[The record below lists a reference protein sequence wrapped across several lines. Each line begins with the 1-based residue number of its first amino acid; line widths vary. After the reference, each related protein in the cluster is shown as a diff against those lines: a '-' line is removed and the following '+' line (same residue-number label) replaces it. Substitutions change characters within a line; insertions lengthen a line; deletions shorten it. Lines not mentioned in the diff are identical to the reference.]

1 MPARA
6 TNDLEAT
13 YVAVSVRL
21 GVIDLRDLPPVS
33 CRHQPA
39 GQHGVGG
46 TPPSS
51 GTLARMSASYWGASF
66 LGTIRSIFLFLATTC
81 AVAAFLQFAGSAAA
95 QPTGQPPEISLAGQI
110 ELSRLVDV
118 CAERLKMRIDY
129 DAAVLKGSATLR
141 IPDAL
146 SDGELWELT
155 NQLLAQRGFTTV
167 RSPGGQS
174 VSVVKATDA
183 AGIARLQASPD
194 AGPGQP
200 GFATLVVAARHK
212 PVKDVVDAL
221 RPLLS
226 KAGGTVTP
234 LGDSRL
240 IILSDLAGRLAEL
253 QGILERIDAPGPA
266 AVVEEITAKN
276 TAPSVLAAAVMQVAQ
291 KRDQLGIE
299 KLAGEVIPSPSGTGV
314 VLIATEDSARAWRD
328 LIGRF
333 DQREGIELVTYTPQ
347 YFAAREVSKL
357 IEQTVRSATDDR
369 WKLVVDDLTGSL
381 IVSATPTQHAA
392 IRAIFDRLDAV
403 PAAARRPVR
412 SFVIRNR
419 KVSEVRDILE
429 QLAQAGVL
437 DASMEAARPA
447 EGASPA
453 TTGNSG
459 TAPLVTPLPPPPAAN
474 RGGAATVARPSSA
487 ATPSTGRSGAERAL
501 SLTIDDGTNTLI
513 AVGEPRLLSQIESLL
528 RTLDVRQP
536 QVMMEVLMV
545 TLTDNQSRDLGV
557 ELEKLRITDDLF
569 IRLSSLFGLGTRN
582 SAGDRTAGDASG
594 FTGVVLSP
602 GDFSV
607 VIRALETLNK
617 GRSISMPKLLVGNNQ
632 QASLDSVVQQPYAS
646 VNASTTISTTSF
658 GGTQDAGTVVTIKP
672 QIAEGDHLVLE
683 YSVSLSSF
691 LGAASSPTLP
701 PAKQQNSVQSVATI
715 PDGSTVVVGGIELE
729 SESKTASQIPLLG
742 DIPLVGEAFK
752 SRNTTRNRS
761 RFFVFIRA
769 NVLRGRGFEDLKYL
783 SARDM
788 EAARVADGWPEVEPR
803 IIR

>member
-1 MPARA
+1 M
-6 TNDLEAT
+6 
-13 YVAVSVRL
+13 
-21 GVIDLRDLPPVS
+21 
-33 CRHQPA
+33 
-39 GQHGVGG
+39 
-46 TPPSS
+46 
-51 GTLARMSASYWGASF
+51 LA
-66 LGTIRSIFLFLATTC
+66 
-81 AVAAFLQFAGSAAA
+81 AASAAA
-95 QPTGQPPEISLAGQI
+95 QPAAQGPETALAGQI

-118 CAERLKMRIDY
+118 CAERLKIRIDY
-129 DAAVLKGSATLR
+129 DAAILKGNATLR

-146 SDGELWELT
+146 SDAELWELT

-167 RSPGGQS
+167 RAPGGQS
-174 VSVVKATDA
+174 VSVVKSTDA
-183 AGIARLQASPD
+183 AGMARLQAAPD
-194 AGPGQP
+194 AAPGQP

-212 PVKDVVDAL
+212 PVKDVVESL

-240 IILSDLAGRLAEL
+240 IILSDLAARLAEL
-253 QGILERIDAPGPA
+253 QGILDRIDAPGPA
-266 AVVEEITAKN
+266 AVVEEVAARN

-291 KRDQLGIE
+291 KRDQLGVE
-299 KLAGEVIPSPSGTGV
+299 KLLGEVIPSPSGTGV
-314 VLIATEDSARAWRD
+314 VVIATEQSVQHWRD
-328 LIGRF
+328 LVAQF
-333 DQREGIELVTYTPQ
+333 DQREGMELVTYTPQ

-357 IEQTVRSATDDR
+357 IEQTVRSAADDR

-392 IRAIFDRLDAV
+392 IRAIFERLDAV

-412 SFVIRNR
+412 TFVIRNR
-419 KVSEVRDILE
+419 AVSEVRDILE
-429 QLAQAGVL
+429 QLAEAGVL
-437 DASMEAARPA
+437 DATVEAGRAA
-447 EGASPA
+447 ESGAPSPSGDRTA
-453 TTGNSG
+453 TL
-459 TAPLVTPLPPPPAAN
+459 PVTPMPPPPATT
-474 RGGAATVARPSSA
+474 RIGATSAARPSGTVA
-487 ATPSTGRSGAERAL
+487 AGAGRASGERAL
-501 SLTIDDGTNTLI
+501 SLTVDEGTNTLI
-513 AVGEPRLLSQIESLL
+513 AVGEPRLLSQIETLL

-536 QVMMEVLMV
+536 QVMLEVLMV

-557 ELEKLRITDDLF
+557 ELEKLRINDDLF

-607 VIRALETLNK
+607 VVRALESLNK

-715 PDGSTVVVGGIELE
+715 PDGSTVVVGGIDLE
-729 SESKTASQIPLLG
+729 SESKTTSQVPLLG

-752 SRNTTRNRS
+752 SRNTTNNRS

-788 EAARVADGWPEVEPR
+788 EAARVPDGWPEVEPR

>member
-1 MPARA
+1 M
-6 TNDLEAT
+6 
-13 YVAVSVRL
+13 
-21 GVIDLRDLPPVS
+21 
-33 CRHQPA
+33 
-39 GQHGVGG
+39 
-46 TPPSS
+46 
-51 GTLARMSASYWGASF
+51 LA
-66 LGTIRSIFLFLATTC
+66 
-81 AVAAFLQFAGSAAA
+81 AASAAA
-95 QPTGQPPEISLAGQI
+95 QPAAPGPETSLAGQI
-110 ELSRLVDV
+110 ELSRLIDV
-118 CAERLKMRIDY
+118 CAERLKVRIDY
-129 DAAVLKGSATLR
+129 DAAVLKGNATLR

-146 SDGELWELT
+146 SDAELWELT

-167 RSPGGQS
+167 RAPGGQS
-174 VSVVKATDA
+174 VSVVKSTDA
-183 AGIARLQASPD
+183 AGMARLQAAPD
-194 AGPGQP
+194 AAPGQP

-212 PVKDVVDAL
+212 PVKDVVESL

-240 IILSDLAGRLAEL
+240 IILSDLSARLAEL
-253 QGILERIDAPGPA
+253 QGILDRVDTPGPA
-266 AVVEEITAKN
+266 AVVEEVVARN

-291 KRDQLGIE
+291 KRDQLGVE

-314 VLIATEDSARAWRD
+314 VVIATEQSVQHWRD
-328 LIGRF
+328 LVAQF
-333 DQREGIELVTYTPQ
+333 DQREGVELVTYTPQ

-381 IVSATPTQHAA
+381 IVSATPTQHEV
-392 IRAIFDRLDAV
+392 IRAIFGRLDAM

-412 SFVIRNR
+412 TFVIRNR
-419 KVSEVRDILE
+419 AVSEVRDILE
-429 QLAQAGVL
+429 QLAEAGVL
-437 DASMEAARPA
+437 DATVEAGRPAESGAPTSGERTAALPVTPMPPPRTTTRTGASTAARP
-447 EGASPA
+447 SVI
-453 TTGNSG
+453 TG
-459 TAPLVTPLPPPPAAN
+459 
-474 RGGAATVARPSSA
+474 GG
-487 ATPSTGRSGAERAL
+487 TGRASGERAL
-501 SLTIDDGTNTLI
+501 CLTVDEGTNTLI
-513 AVGEPRLLSQIESLL
+513 AVGEPRLLSQIETLL

-536 QVMMEVLMV
+536 QVMLEVLMV

-557 ELEKLRITDDLF
+557 ELEKLRINDDLF

-582 SAGDRTAGDASG
+582 SSGDRTAGDASG

-617 GRSISMPKLLVGNNQ
+617 GRSIIMPKLLVGNNQ
-632 QASLDSVVQQPYAS
+632 QASLDSIVQQPYAS

-683 YSVSLSSF
+683 YSISLSSF

-701 PAKQQNSVQSVATI
+701 PAKQQNRVQSVATI
-715 PDGSTVVVGGIELE
+715 PDGSTVVVGGIDLV
-729 SESKTASQIPLLG
+729 SESKTTSQVPVLG
-742 DIPLVGEAFK
+742 NIPLVGEAFK
-752 SRNTTRNRS
+752 SRNTTNNRS

-769 NVLRGRGFEDLKYL
+769 NVLRGRGFEDLRYL
-783 SARDM
+783 SARDL
-788 EAARVADGWPEVEPR
+788 EDARVPDGWPEVEPR

>member
-1 MPARA
+1 MLAAAPALA
-6 TNDLEAT
+6 
-13 YVAVSVRL
+13 
-21 GVIDLRDLPPVS
+21 
-33 CRHQPA
+33 QPA
-39 GQHGVGG
+39 
-46 TPPSS
+46 
-51 GTLARMSASYWGASF
+51 
-66 LGTIRSIFLFLATTC
+66 
-81 AVAAFLQFAGSAAA
+81 A
-95 QPTGQPPEISLAGQI
+95 QGPETSLAGQV

-118 CAERLKMRIDY
+118 CAERLKIRIDY
-129 DAAVLKGSATLR
+129 DAAVLKGNATLR
-141 IPDAL
+141 ISDAL
-146 SDGELWELT
+146 SDAELWELT

-167 RSPGGQS
+167 RAPGGQS
-174 VSVVKATDA
+174 VSVVKSTDA
-183 AGIARLQASPD
+183 AGMARLQAAPD
-194 AGPGQP
+194 AAPGQP

-212 PVKDVVDAL
+212 PVKEVVEAL
-221 RPLLS
+221 RPLLT

-240 IILSDLAGRLAEL
+240 IILSDLAARLAEL
-253 QGILERIDAPGPA
+253 QGILDRIDTPGPA
-266 AVVEEITAKN
+266 AVVEEVAARN

-291 KRDQLGIE
+291 KRDQLGVE

-314 VLIATEDSARAWRD
+314 VVIATEQSVKHWRD
-328 LIGRF
+328 LVGQF

-347 YFAAREVSKL
+347 YFAAREVSRL

-392 IRAIFDRLDAV
+392 IRAIFERLDAV

-412 SFVIRNR
+412 AFVIRNR
-419 KVSEVRDILE
+419 AVSEVRDIIE
-429 QLAQAGVL
+429 QLAEAGVL
-437 DASMEAARPA
+437 DATVEAGRAAENSAPTPSGDRTATPPLTPMPPPPTTTRSGASSAARP
-447 EGASPA
+447 S
-453 TTGNSG
+453 
-459 TAPLVTPLPPPPAAN
+459 VIAAA
-474 RGGAATVARPSSA
+474 G
-487 ATPSTGRSGAERAL
+487 TGRASGERAL
-501 SLTIDDGTNTLI
+501 SLTVDEGTNTLI
-513 AVGEPRLLSQIESLL
+513 AVGEPRLLSQIETLL

-536 QVMMEVLMV
+536 QVMLEVLMV

-557 ELEKLRITDDLF
+557 ELEKLRINDDLL

-607 VIRALETLNK
+607 VVRALETLNK

-691 LGAASSPTLP
+691 LGSASSPTLP

-715 PDGSTVVVGGIELE
+715 PDGSTVVVGGIDLE
-729 SESKTASQIPLLG
+729 NESKTTSQVPLLG

-752 SRNTTRNRS
+752 SRNTTNNRS

-788 EAARVADGWPEVEPR
+788 DAARVPDGWPEVEPR

>member
-1 MPARA
+1 MPVRLVVVLLPGLFGAGAALVASRA
-6 TNDLEAT
+6 TA
-13 YVAVSVRL
+13 
-21 GVIDLRDLPPVS
+21 
-33 CRHQPA
+33 QPA
-39 GQHGVGG
+39 GQG
-46 TPPSS
+46 
-51 GTLARMSASYWGASF
+51 
-66 LGTIRSIFLFLATTC
+66 
-81 AVAAFLQFAGSAAA
+81 
-95 QPTGQPPEISLAGQI
+95 PETALAGQI

-118 CAERLKMRIDY
+118 CAERLKIRIDY
-129 DAAVLKGSATLR
+129 DAAVLKGNATLR

-146 SDGELWELT
+146 SDAELWELT

-167 RSPGGQS
+167 RAPGGQS
-174 VSVVKATDA
+174 VSVVKSTDA
-183 AGIARLQASPD
+183 AGMARLQAAPD
-194 AGPGQP
+194 AAPGQP
-200 GFATLVVAARHK
+200 GFATLVVTARHR

-240 IILSDLAGRLAEL
+240 IILSDLAARLTEL
-253 QGILERIDAPGPA
+253 QGILDRIDTPGPA
-266 AVVEEITAKN
+266 AVVEEVAARN
-276 TAPSVLAAAVMQVAQ
+276 TVPSVLAAAVMQVAQ
-291 KRDQLGIE
+291 KRDQLGVE

-314 VLIATEDSARAWRD
+314 VLIATEQSVQHWRD
-328 LIGRF
+328 LVAQF

-392 IRAIFDRLDAV
+392 IRATFERLDAV

-412 SFVIRNR
+412 TFVIRNR
-419 KVSEVRDILE
+419 AVSEVRDIIE
-429 QLAQAGVL
+429 QLAEAGVL
-437 DASMEAARPA
+437 DATVEAGRAADGGAPA
-447 EGASPA
+447 PSGERGAMP
-453 TTGNSG
+453 T
-459 TAPLVTPLPPPPAAN
+459 VTPMPPPPATA
-474 RGGAATVARPSSA
+474 RSGVSPVARPSRG
-487 ATPSTGRSGAERAL
+487 ATTSTTFGSTATERAL
-501 SLTIDDGTNTLI
+501 SLTIDEGTNTLI
-513 AVGEPRLLSQIESLL
+513 AVGEPRLLSQIEALL

-536 QVMMEVLMV
+536 QVMLEVLMV

-557 ELEKLRITDDLF
+557 ELEKLRINDDLF

-582 SAGDRTAGDASG
+582 AAGDRTAGDASG

-607 VIRALETLNK
+607 VVRALESLNK
-617 GRSISMPKLLVGNNQ
+617 GRSVSMPKLLVGNNQ

-701 PAKQQNSVQSVATI
+701 PAKQQNRVQSVATI
-715 PDGSTVVVGGIELE
+715 PDGSTVVVGGIDLE
-729 SESKTASQIPLLG
+729 SESKTTSQVPIIG

-752 SRNTTRNRS
+752 SRNTTNNRS

-769 NVLRGRGFEDLKYL
+769 NVLRGRGFEDLRYL
-783 SARDM
+783 SAHDM
-788 EAARVADGWPEVEPR
+788 EAARVPDGWPEVEPR